1 VSKRLEGLDLQ
12 KISINFPRQLW
23 KKLRLKAVTEDV
35 TVTEILVRLVEKDLG
50 SKRGKRKR

>member
-1 VSKRLEGLDLQ
+1 MSKRLEGLDLQ

-50 SKRGKRKR
+50 SKRGKGKR